1 MTRQQ
6 QTLSMLDDSPIAAL
20 YEREALTI
28 FTYVLRRVPSREDA
42 EDILLEVFLAALEN
56 ESVADLND
64 EKQRAWL
71 LRVAHNK
78 FVDFHRYA
86 IRRTAIP
93 LEEVTETLYGTEDTE
108 PDQVILQQE
117 EYSLLQANLTRLPA
131 LQQEIVRLRYNVGLP
146 YPEIAARV
154 NKREGA
160 IRVLLSR
167 SFHYLRTIYKQQ
179 EGGHDNL

>member
-6 QTLSMLDDSPIAAL
+6 QTLPMLDDSLIAAL

-28 FTYVLRRVPSREDA
+28 FTYVLRRVPLREDA

-56 ESVADLND
+56 ESISELNA

-78 FVDFHRYA
+78 IVDFHRYA
-86 IRRTAIP
+86 VRRTNVP
-93 LEEVTETLYGTEDTE
+93 LEDVTETLYGTEDME

-117 EYSLLQANLTRLPA
+117 EYALLQTNLARLPT
-131 LQQEIVRLRYNVGLP
+131 LQQEIVRLRYNDGLP

-154 NKREGA
+154 HKREGA

-167 SFHYLRTIYKQQ
+167 SFHFLRNIYQQQ
-179 EGGHDNL
+179 EGGHDNI